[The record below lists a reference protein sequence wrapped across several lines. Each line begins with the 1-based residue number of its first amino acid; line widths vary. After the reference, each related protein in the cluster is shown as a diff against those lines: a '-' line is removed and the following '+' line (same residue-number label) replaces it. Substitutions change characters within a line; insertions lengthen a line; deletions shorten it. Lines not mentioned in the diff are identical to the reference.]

1 MRATHQALTFIRE
14 FVLGSNQNGSLGS
27 DGTTVG
33 VSHPLAGDIMP
44 GENNPIFT
52 GSGTTMG
59 STMWPTATIAA
70 WDQFM
75 ATTVVAGSG
84 GGGANAGGNG
94 AVARARVAGVVTCV
108 VAGIVG
114 MATLL

>member
-1 MRATHQALTFIRE
+1 
-14 FVLGSNQNGSLGS
+14 
-27 DGTTVG
+27 
-33 VSHPLAGDIMP
+33 MP

-59 STMWPTATIAA
+59 STMWPSATIAA

-75 ATTVVAGSG
+75 TTATAVAGSG
-84 GGGANAGGNG
+84 GGGGAKAGGNGASG
-94 AVARARVAGVVTCV
+94 AVARARMAGVVTCV

-114 MATLL
+114 AATLL